1 MFIDQIKTRRRNEF
15 PALNKPYMNYGGQ
28 GPLSSES
35 LDAINRSYRE
45 VQAHGP
51 FSGKTIGWMLEE
63 FAKTRAFLALELGGD
78 PQSFVLTQNAT
89 EGCNIVLWGIDWQA
103 GDHLVTTDCEH
114 PGVMA
119 AIENVA
125 KRHELRVTT
134 VSLLTEDSES
144 IGIVQ
149 AIGAAIESR
158 TKLVVL
164 SHVLWNTGETLPLA
178 EIQACCR
185 SANVPLLVDGAQSA
199 GVIALDFSNQPID
212 YYAFP
217 GHKWFCGPEG
227 LGALYIRPE
236 LIPELKQT
244 FVGWRS
250 SMFVEN
256 PDTSAVKFE
265 VATAP
270 FPLLAGL
277 RAAIE
282 GHRRWGDPQ
291 ERYQQILTNVR
302 NFRTRLSE
310 LSFVTVLS
318 PQLAPSGLV
327 SFMLHG
333 LSHSEVGAKLEADEI
348 ILRTIPQP
356 DCMRASIHYL
366 TEESDMDALVQSLT
380 KLKSASSQLA

>member
-1 MFIDQIKTRRRNEF
+1 MSVDQIKTQRRNEF

-28 GPLSSES
+28 GPLSSDS

-45 VQAHGP
+45 VQTHGP

-63 FAKTRAFLALELGGD
+63 FAKTRQLLALELGGD
-78 PQSFVLTQNAT
+78 PDSFVLTQNAT
-89 EGCNIVLWGIDWQA
+89 EGCNIVLWGLDWEP
-103 GDHLVTTDCEH
+103 GDHIVTTDCEH
-114 PGVMA
+114 PGVVA
-119 AIENVA
+119 AIANVV
-125 KRHELRVTT
+125 KRHDLRVTE
-134 VSLLTEDSES
+134 VSLLGTDTESS
-144 IGIVQ
+144 GVVQ
-149 AIGAAIESR
+149 AIGSAIEPR

-178 EIQACCR
+178 EIQDYCR

-199 GVIALDFSNQPID
+199 GVIPLDFSSQPID

-227 LGALYIRPE
+227 AGSLYIKPD
-236 LIPELKQT
+236 LIPGLKQT

-256 PDTSAVKFE
+256 SDTTAVKFE
-265 VATAP
+265 VATGP

-277 RAAIE
+277 RTAIE
-282 GHRRWGDPQ
+282 GHRQWGDPQ

-302 NFRTRLSE
+302 NFRTKLSE

-318 PQLAPSGLV
+318 PQVAPSGLV

-333 LSHSEVGAKLEADEI
+333 LSHTEVCVKLEAEGI
-348 ILRTIPQP
+348 ILRTIPLP
-356 DCMRASIHYL
+356 DCLRASIHYL
-366 TEESDMDALVQSLT
+366 TEESDMDALVQTLA
-380 KLKSASSQLA
+380 KLKSSATQ

>member
-1 MFIDQIKTRRRNEF
+1 MSIEKTKTQRRNEF
-15 PALNKPYMNYGGQ
+15 PALVKPYMNYGGQ
-28 GPLSSES
+28 GPLSNDS

-45 VQAHGP
+45 VQLYGP
-51 FSGKTIGWMLEE
+51 FSGKSNLWMLEE
-63 FAKTRAFLALELGGD
+63 LEKTRQLLAQELGGD

-89 EGCNIVLWGIDWQA
+89 EGCNMVLWGIDWQS
-103 GDHLVTTDCEH
+103 GDNIVTTDCEH
-114 PGVMA
+114 PGVAA

-125 KRHELRVTT
+125 RRHDLSVTRVPL
-134 VSLLTEDSES
+134 SASESES
-144 IGIVQ
+144 IGVAQ
-149 AIGAAIESR
+149 SIGAAIDSR

-164 SHVLWNTGETLPLA
+164 SHVLWNTGETLPLS

-199 GVIALDFSNQPID
+199 GVIPLDLTNDPID

-227 LGALYIRPE
+227 VGSLYIRPE
-236 LIPELKQT
+236 LISGLKQT

-256 PDTSAVKFE
+256 TDTSAVKFE
-265 VATAP
+265 VGTAS

-282 GHRRWGDPQ
+282 GHRLRGDSQ

-327 SFMLHG
+327 SFILHG
-333 LSHSEVGAKLEADEI
+333 LSHSEVVVKLEEEGI
-348 ILRTIPQP
+348 ILRTVPQP
-356 DCMRASIHYL
+356 DCIRASIHYL
-366 TEESDMDALVQSLT
+366 TEESDMDALVQNLI
-380 KLKSASSQLA
+380 KLKASTPQ